1 MIFTAALT
9 AAGFLLPVFVP
20 EHKQVQATGRI
31 VCTSG
36 KNQIPLAGVFV
47 NLQEYD
53 YFDPDDFIA
62 NTTTDSSGSFYLNG
76 SHTEVGTKFLLS
88 LADFLTP
95 VQSTSFSHLDY
106 SAIHMG
112 ALAKCDRHLRQS
124 KESQGLDLIN
134 RDENN
139 GTCSKN
145 CAIVAK
151 VEIPRNYNFQEG
163 NEFPPILELGN
174 YDLAAKGKI
183 ECDESIADLRSLLAE
198 KQMEFDEAT
207 HSFRTAIHIKN
218 QRIKQLEEQL
228 GRSKVNKL
236 EHQVDR
242 LRDERHA
249 IEGNSMASEIRDLRV
264 MLAKMDSITRNL
276 PDIGG
281 NGETSSATS
290 GTLRARF
297 TAISK
302 LATNKYSN
310 SIKVAGMDW
319 AIMICSKADGP
330 ATYLSAYLSNISRDI
345 LYTWSCSASFTI
357 KLLRHSS
364 KDNPHSVDYSGIV
377 LTPSRASW
385 GRQNFIGFEELLN
398 PANDFVKEDS
408 ILMEIDFAIYPTH

>member
-1 MIFTAALT
+1 MIMTQHADRLR
-9 AAGFLLPVFVP
+9 
-20 EHKQVQATGRI
+20 AT
-31 VCTSG
+31 
-36 KNQIPLAGVFV
+36 
-47 NLQEYD
+47 
-53 YFDPDDFIA
+53 
-62 NTTTDSSGSFYLNG
+62 
-76 SHTEVGTKFLLS
+76 
-88 LADFLTP
+88 
-95 VQSTSFSHLDY
+95 
-106 SAIHMG
+106 
-112 ALAKCDRHLRQS
+112 
-124 KESQGLDLIN
+124 
-134 RDENN
+134 
-139 GTCSKN
+139 
-145 CAIVAK
+145 
-151 VEIPRNYNFQEG
+151 
-163 NEFPPILELGN
+163 
-174 YDLAAKGKI
+174 
-183 ECDESIADLRSLLAE
+183 IADLRSLLAE

-398 PANDFVKEDS
+398 PANDFIKEVEGEIGRMKEERRLDDDKKISDELKSARRSLTMNREADNVCSSCKNCGSAVTGQPMAFPSPILLEADRVVHSVYTCVQIGAEPGEKGLAKELLREDYLKIVIDKIDAANKS
-408 ILMEIDFAIYPTH
+408 ITQDLGDENPNMDGPYKYFGAYLAIISKPIPESWFASALFTIKLINRASSDNSHSKVVNRKCR